1 MKSETTIVT
10 AGLVILVGLWL
21 ASRPNCD
28 KGCKSV
34 AEHLVQHGL
43 DDLVTGLLA

>member
-21 ASRPNCD
+21 SSQPNCN

-43 DDLVTGLLA
+43 EDLVAGLLA